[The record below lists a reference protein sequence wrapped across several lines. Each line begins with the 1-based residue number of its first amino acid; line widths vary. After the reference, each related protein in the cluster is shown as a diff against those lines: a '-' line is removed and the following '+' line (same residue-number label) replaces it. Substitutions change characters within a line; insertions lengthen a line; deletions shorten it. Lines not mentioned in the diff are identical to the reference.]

1 MILNSN
7 GIVTF
12 SSVPTDAPTTNG
24 PTFGRLIDTNTF
36 YYYNGSA
43 WVAITLGSDV
53 AYDETTWND
62 NLDVPTKNV
71 IRDKFED
78 VTTNVSSII
87 VPLKYIALITQAG
100 TSAPTATII
109 YNTLGEVPTFNYD
122 GVGDYDLVTVAALF
136 TAKTVIQA
144 TLVNGSTANLL
155 KVVRTSTT
163 EFGIFTYDLS
173 AVAANLVGSI
183 YLSIE
188 VYP

>member
-1 MILNSN
+1 MAILNSN

-12 SSVPTDAPTTNG
+12 SSVPVDAPTTNG
-24 PTFGRLIDTNTF
+24 PSFGRLEDTNTF
-36 YYYNGSA
+36 YHYNGTA
-43 WVAITLGSDV
+43 WVT
-53 AYDETTWND
+53 
-62 NLDVPTKNV
+62 
-71 IRDKFED
+71 
-78 VTTNVSSII
+78 SS
-87 VPLKYIALITQAG
+87 VPLMYKALITQAG

-109 YNTLGEVPTFNYD
+109 YNTLGEDPTFAYD
-122 GVGDYDLVTVAALF
+122 GVGDYDLITVAALF

-163 EFGIFTYDLS
+163 ELGIFTYDLS